1 MNLYIASIKLWF
13 KGFLENEENAI
24 MYRLEPDKIN
34 VITGDSSTGK
44 SSILGIIDYCLLSDT
59 PTIVENIIN
68 ENIEYYG
75 INIYIN
81 GKSYI
86 LIRKAPHLG
95 TVTQDVHWSE
105 QKEYPIPYTLTHSVG
120 EMKVVLSKM
129 FHVPDHNAKVGR
141 KNIPMSFRHFLPL
154 NYLTEDI
161 ISSAN
166 TYFDTAFFVDKS
178 FDFFLDFALE
188 YVNGIRCHNSREI
201 EDEIEKTKKDLE
213 KYQEKHSKAQEYE
226 RKYKKS
232 LISIYEQALQL
243 NLISPDNLF
252 LRENTGELRRY
263 IQHTISEY
271 DQLIK
276 NDEDTT
282 KLERLKNRK
291 DQIKVTLNTYNSLLS
306 EMKRHKNSGVKVQ
319 DSLRPI
325 KYIKNHI
332 DEVVSSPDT
341 IELLNLLEKQ
351 LIQIKKENLTQ
362 RELPADF
369 NSRYDELNKELA
381 TIEEK
386 LRHFSTLRKTISNP
400 KWVNQAV
407 SLKYRLKDLKKPTP
421 DNYLASFEQDKLSK
435 IATLNSQLEQIH
447 LMPHDVK
454 VELNKCINEYFR
466 SPNGMVDSYPDSTM
480 LYDDENRRISLLKDG
495 EPYSNRNIGS
505 KSNYMF
511 LHLCFFLGV
520 HKSIIAHCSEQVGS
534 FLFIDQP
541 SMPYYADKNIL
552 DDDDKKQL
560 RRAFRLLNDFMNEI
574 VEKLGK
580 HFQIILIEH
589 ADESYWNDL
598 EFFHTAAKFYKSK
611 DGGLIPKYI
620 YEKR

>member
-1 MNLYIASIKLWF
+1 MNLYIASIRLWF

-24 MYRLEPDKIN
+24 TYRFEPDKIN

-44 SSILGIIDYCLLSDT
+44 SSILGVIDYCLLSDA

-68 ENIEYYG
+68 ENVEYYG
-75 INIYIN
+75 INIYLN

-95 TVTQDVHWSE
+95 TGTQDVHWSK
-105 QKEYPIPYTLTHSVG
+105 QKEYPIPYTPTHSVG
-120 EMKVVLSKM
+120 EMKVLLSEM
-129 FHVPDHNAKVGR
+129 FQVPDHNKKVGR

-154 NYLTEDI
+154 NYLNEDI

-178 FDFFLDFALE
+178 FDSFLNFALE
-188 YVNGIRCHNSREI
+188 YANGIRCHNSREI
-201 EDEIEKTKKDLE
+201 EDKIQKAEKDL
-213 KYQEKHSKAQEYE
+213 KQYQENHLKAQVVEREYKE
-226 RKYKKS
+226 S
-232 LISIYEQALQL
+232 LISIYKQAFQL
-243 NLISPDNLF
+243 NLVSPDNLF
-252 LRENTGELRRY
+252 LQEDAGELRRY

-291 DQIKVTLNTYNSLLS
+291 DQIKATLNTYDSLLS
-306 EMKRHKNSGVKVQ
+306 EMKRNKNSGAKVQ
-319 DSLRPI
+319 DSLKPI

-332 DEVVSSPDT
+332 DEVVSSSDT
-341 IELLNLLEKQ
+341 IELLKLLEKQ
-351 LIQIKKENLTQ
+351 LIQIKEENPIQT
-362 RELPADF
+362 ELPADF
-369 NSRYDELNKELA
+369 NSRYDELNKELT
-381 TIEEK
+381 TIEEE
-386 LRHFSTLRKTISNP
+386 LRHFSTLRKTIANP

-407 SLKYRLKDLKKPTP
+407 SLKYRLKDLKKPNP
-421 DNYLASFEQDKLSK
+421 DTYQSSVEEAKISKLT
-435 IATLNSQLEQIH
+435 ALNSQLGQIH

-454 VELNKCINEYFR
+454 VELNKSINEYFQ

-480 LYDDENRRISLLKDG
+480 LYDDENRRISLLKNG
-495 EPYSNRNIGS
+495 EHYPIRNIGS

-511 LHLCFFLGV
+511 LHLCFFLGL
-520 HKSIIAHCSEQVGS
+520 HKSIKSHHSEQVGS

-541 SMPYYADKNIL
+541 SMPYYADKDIL
-552 DDDDKKQL
+552 NNDDRRQL
-560 RRAFRLLNDFMNEI
+560 TKAFRLLNDFMNEMI
-574 VEKLGK
+574 GELGE

-589 ADESYWNDL
+589 ADESYWKNL
-598 EFFHTAAKFYKSK
+598 EFYHTARKFSK
-611 DGGLIPKYI
+611 TENGGLVPKYI
-620 YEKR
+620 YEKK